1 MARYYFNF
9 RSSQNIVLDEKGL
22 DLLDVR
28 AAREKALA
36 FVRQDCANA
45 IKTGS
50 VPEPYSII
58 ITDAFG
64 REVATIATQA
74 VFPKI
79 LGPYHWQG
87 RSHSGLRAADLR
99 RRRHSSRRQHLSG

>member
-79 LGPYHWQG
+79 LGPYHWHW
-87 RSHSGLRAADLR
+87 SHSGLRAADLR
-99 RRRHSSRRQHLSG
+99 RRRHSPRRQHLSG